1 MLKRYPADRT
11 SLPLSLDVYNQLQWA
26 SFSTGNQKED
36 WEIATEAIDE
46 WLRRHDP
53 NSLPGPAHAGY
64 QWKRLFLPDGTVL
77 RTVFGGK
84 NHHCLVDGDRLVY
97 EKRAVSP
104 SGFVNAVG
112 GVRRNAWKSTWIL
125 FPDSKDWKLADSLRS
140 KEHRG
145 RARSIA
151 SAVKPVPS
159 RDNAHAPL
167 DAPPVPAERAVV
179 QPSAGS
185 PASVPR
191 RARRGRLALAA
202 FMARHTRHAVHD
214 HMHPASDS
222 ANQQPQPGFEKK
234 LAPDRFG
241 DGHECRVMDDE
252 RMAALVRHELLPLL
266 SRLAAIDA
274 HKTAGIAN
282 NSSRMS
288 GQRRLSDR
296 S

>member
-53 NSLPGPAHAGY
+53 NALPGPAHAGY
-64 QWKRLFLPDGTVL
+64 QCKRLFLPDGTVL

-84 NHHCLVDGDRLVY
+84 NHHCLVEGDRLVY

-104 SGFVNAVG
+104 SGFVNEVG
-112 GVRRNAWKSTWIL
+112 GIRRNAWKSTWIL

-140 KEHRG
+140 KDRPG
-145 RARSIA
+145 RARRITSIVQPEPPRA
-151 SAVKPVPS
+151 H
-159 RDNAHAPL
+159 AHAPR
-167 DAPPVPAERAVV
+167 DAPPVPAERAVA
-179 QPSAGS
+179 QPSAGN

-222 ANQQPQPGFEKK
+222 AHQQLQPGFEKK
-234 LAPDRFG
+234 LAPDGLG
-241 DGHECRVMDDE
+241 DGHERRVMGDD
-252 RMAALVRHELLPLL
+252 RKAALVRQELLSIL
-266 SRLAAIDA
+266 SRLATIDA
-274 HKTAGIAN
+274 QKTAGIASN
-282 NSSRMS
+282 LSRMS